1 MIKEGHLRNIY
12 QITSRTIILS
22 IKDAEPKK
30 REQNVRKSM
39 RDVK

>member
-12 QITSRTIILS
+12 HINSRAMILN

-30 REQNVRKSM
+30 REQYVRKSM